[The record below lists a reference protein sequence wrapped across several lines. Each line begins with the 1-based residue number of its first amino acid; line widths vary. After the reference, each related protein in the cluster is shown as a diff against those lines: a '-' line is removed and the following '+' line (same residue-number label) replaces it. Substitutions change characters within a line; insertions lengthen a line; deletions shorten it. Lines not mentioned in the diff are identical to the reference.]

1 MQTLFFSTGQV
12 ARQLGTTLANVR
24 ALCDAHAIKAE
35 TTPGGHLRVAAA
47 EVERL
52 KRDGL
57 PPLPRPLPTELGPL
71 AGNGKVP
78 RGNSPLLAPPSGEVI
93 DSAEEVVCLEN
104 EVKSLGLRKQKE
116 EQLDWFLERKER
128 KAERE
133 AQQREAEQRRQAE
146 VAAEQRRQA
155 WKACWVE
162 YALGRIPS
170 NAPESI
176 RLDVYEAV
184 DDTLTNLEP
193 TQPDSL
199 TRRLVDA
206 AVDRALTPWRS
217 AVQKEECI
225 GEACEDWNLPW
236 NMRHDRAW
244 KARMYE
250 AASAA
255 VGRLR
260 PGASVAEMDAAT
272 RQAIAPL
279 VREFEYQRACAEIIA
294 SVRGELSEAHAAEV
308 EEGKEQVQK
317 ALAELPVGA
326 SRREMERT
334 RDRALEPIRGRITAR
349 LDEKMREDVLILFAW
364 GLPSG
369 MSQEEKAEALAE
381 ARQEIAKLPAGTPE
395 CEIEKARDGVIA
407 EYNEEHERKEA
418 KERLVEAGLG
428 EIYGYVQ
435 RLEQEW
441 RFDKSTWSL
450 SEELKPAIREALEEE
465 LEGDE
470 PREEVV
476 KRVRCL
482 VRQELDL

>member
-1 MQTLFFSTGQV
+1 MQPLFFSTGQV

-57 PPLPRPLPTELGPL
+57 PLLPRPLPTESGPL
-71 AGNGKVP
+71 ARNGKVP
-78 RGNSPLLAPPSGEVI
+78 RGNSPLLAPPSGKVI
-93 DSAEEVVCLEN
+93 DSAEEVVRLEN
-104 EVKSLGLRKQKE
+104 QVKSLGLRKQKE
-116 EQLDWFLERKER
+116 EQLDWFRERE
-128 KAERE
+128 ERE
-133 AQQREAEQRRQAE
+133 AERGARQREAEQRRQAE

-155 WKACWVE
+155 WKAYWVE

-170 NAPESI
+170 NAPESV
-176 RLDVYEAV
+176 RLDVYQAV

-206 AVDRALTPWRS
+206 AVDRALAPWRS
-217 AVQKEECI
+217 AVQKEACI

-260 PGASVAEMDAAT
+260 PGASVAEIDAVT
-272 RQAIAPL
+272 RQAITPL
-279 VREFEYQRACAEIIA
+279 VREFEHQRACAEIIA

-326 SRREMERT
+326 SRCEMERT
-334 RDRALEPIRGRITAR
+334 RDRALEPIRGRIAAR
-349 LDEKMREDVLILFAW
+349 LDERMREDVLDSCRW
-364 GLPSG
+364 RLPFG
-369 MSQEEKAEALAE
+369 MSPEDKAEALAE
-381 ARQEIAKLPAGTPE
+381 AREEIAELPAGAPRG
-395 CEIEKARDGVIA
+395 EIEKARDRVVA
-407 EYNEEHERKEA
+407 QYKEEQERKEA
-418 KERLVEAGLG
+418 R
-428 EIYGYVQ
+428 
-435 RLEQEW
+435 
-441 RFDKSTWSL
+441 
-450 SEELKPAIREALEEE
+450 
-465 LEGDE
+465 
-470 PREEVV
+470 
-476 KRVRCL
+476 
-482 VRQELDL
+482 

>member
-78 RGNSPLLAPPSGEVI
+78 RGNSPLLAAPSEEVI
-93 DSAEEVVCLEN
+93 DSAEEVVRLEN

-116 EQLDWFLERKER
+116 EKLDWFRERE
-128 KAERE
+128 ERE
-133 AQQREAEQRRQAE
+133 AAWEAQQLEAEQRRQTE
-146 VAAEQRRQA
+146 IAAEQRRQV
-155 WKACWVE
+155 WKTYWTG
-162 YALGRIPS
+162 YALRRIPS
-170 NAPESI
+170 SAPESV
-176 RLDVYEAV
+176 RLDVYQVVEE
-184 DDTLTNLEP
+184 TLTDLEP

-206 AVDRALTPWRS
+206 AVDRALTPWRT
-217 AVQKEECI
+217 ATQKSERI
-225 GEACEDWNLPW
+225 QEACEDWNLPC

-250 AASAA
+250 AASTA

-260 PGASVAEMDAAT
+260 AGASLAEVDAAA
-272 RQAIAPL
+272 RQAIVPL
-279 VREFEYQRACAEIIA
+279 VREFEHQRACAEIIA
-294 SVRGELSEAHAAEV
+294 SVRGELSGADAEV
-308 EEGKEQVQK
+308 EEGNEGVQK
-317 ALAELPVGA
+317 ALAELPVGT
-326 SRREMERT
+326 SRREMEKA
-334 RDRALEPIRGRITAR
+334 RDLALEPIRGRIAAR
-349 LDEKMREDVLILFAW
+349 LDERMREEVLDSCRW
-364 GLPSG
+364 RLPFG
-369 MSQEEKAEALAE
+369 MSPEDKAEALAE
-381 ARQEIAKLPAGTPE
+381 AREEIAELPAGAPRG
-395 CEIEKARDGVIA
+395 EIEKARDRVVA
-407 EYNEEHERKEA
+407 QYKEEQERKEA
-418 KERLVEAGLG
+418 RERLIEAGLG

-435 RLEQEW
+435 RLEQKW
-441 RFDKSTWSL
+441 KFDKSTWSL
-450 SEELKPAIREALEEE
+450 SEELKPPIREALEEE